1 MLVIKKHNI
10 EKKTKKNEGENGV
23 NLGES
28 VESGWLQDGRSVGS
42 ELIGHKVSTHAR
54 PLAPRPPYP
63 VPLPRVPLAP
73 RPPYPVPL
81 PRVCRVIVIDVLSA
95 GIVEIWLALYQR

>member
-63 VPLPRVPLAP
+63 VPLPRV
-73 RPPYPVPL
+73 
-81 PRVCRVIVIDVLSA
+81 CRVIVIDVLSA